1 MALGSMCSFIKTE
14 CKSNMQ
20 YSITSFKHNV
30 DRADSK
36 SEFGLRIRAGKKTQD
51 NQITRQVESESNKQS
66 RSYTGGSYT
75 GGSYTRGSYTGSHTR
90 GSHTRGV
97 IHRES
102 FTRGSY
108 MGSHTRG
115 GGGGGVI
122 HGESYRRGSYTG
134 GHTREK
140 RSEMFA
146 WQDKTSQ

>member
-20 YSITSFKHNV
+20 NSITSFKHNV

-75 GGSYTRGSYTGSHTR
+75 RSHTRGVIHVGVIHGESYTGSHTR
-90 GSHTRGV
+90 GGHTWGV
-97 IHRES
+97 IHE
-102 FTRGSY
+102 
-108 MGSHTRG
+108 
-115 GGGGGVI
+115 GVI
-122 HGESYRRGSYTG
+122 HGESYTRGS
-134 GHTREK
+134 
-140 RSEMFA
+140 
-146 WQDKTSQ
+146 